1 METPG
6 GQGPSHTSILGR
18 YGAPVRSPLPLLR
31 RLTRRAGPVG
41 RLDVGLS
48 TFHWAHERLDEIAD
62 ERAKDRPA
70 VSAFDPAPLATAPT
84 RLRQW
89 TDDLRRAAAPLR
101 VIVDAPGD
109 DLLDLLQT
117 LAAHV
122 DSQNEAHLLRLLGV
136 LTGGVF
142 RGPATFH
149 LDVANACN
157 VNCAYCWFHSPGSKK
172 RADAHLFDSAWR
184 SDQVPWETFTGL
196 IDDLDELGGREDVLL
211 SGKGEPLLHPRCLDM
226 VAYVKQRGLGLTLF
240 SNGVLVREE
249 AREALVAHGCDLL
262 YVSLSSATPAV
273 YEAIHPGHPGE
284 EELGEVLDNVRA
296 LTELKRARGRQEP
309 RVMMVD
315 VLCSANAHEALDFYE
330 QARDIGAEHVRFQL
344 IHVQDYNAHL
354 KLRPDQ
360 IAPLRAQIAEA
371 QRRAT
376 AGGPSIVDNIH
387 YQLETV
393 DPESG
398 LWGHGRTPDG
408 VLRGLDLQSQLDQRG
423 RVLLLLSEGRG
434 QRGRAQPG
442 GDLARRPLSALSA
455 GRAGSGRQRGPA
467 LRERGHFAGRPL
479 PGLPQLRGHREAGW
493 GPAAL
498 RARPLRHRPRCDPDR
513 DRLVV

>member
-1 METPG
+1 M
-6 GQGPSHTSILGR
+6 
-18 YGAPVRSPLPLLR
+18 RSPLPILR

-41 RLDVGLS
+41 RLAVGLS

-62 ERAKDRPA
+62 ERAKDRPT

-249 AREALVAHGCDLL
+249 AREALVVHGCDLL

-360 IAPLRAQIAEA
+360 IDPLRAQIAEA

-398 LWGHGRTPDG
+398 LWGHGRTLDAGCYVGWTFSRSWTNGDVSFCCSPKVVDNVG
-408 VLRGLDLQSQLDQRG
+408 ERSLAEIWRGDRYRRFRQAARDLAANGDLRFENGATLLGDHCQGCPNYEGIEKLAGDLRRYGLDRF
-423 RVLLLLSEGRG
+423 VT
-434 QRGRAQPG
+434 
-442 GDLARRPLSALSA
+442 
-455 GRAGSGRQRGPA
+455 GPDA
-467 LRERGHFAGRPL
+467 TRIETA
-479 PGLPQLRGHREAGW
+479 
-493 GPAAL
+493 
-498 RARPLRHRPRCDPDR
+498 
-513 DRLVV
+513 